1 MIVEMA
7 EQSTSKPTYVLARW
21 MSARWMSARMP
32 LANGAATHAAFGV
45 LGTPFD
51 RGLADRRYYSI
62 EAPLHRPPVSKSVLS

>member
-7 EQSTSKPTYVLARW
+7 VEQSTSKPTYVLARC
-21 MSARWMSARMP
+21 MSARMP
-32 LANGAATHAAFGV
+32 LANGAATHAALGI